1 MFCIVKI
8 SIHKASTKN
17 YIKLVGVWGVP
28 WTRNIFEWSKWIF
41 EHFEVKIW
49 KKYTCY
55 LKGNFVLARPET
67 VCFQHILKE
76 LHGFPKSLSI
86 LYPHTVHPLAAVAKY
101 FYNFRFVSISTVH
114 VFHQLD
120 SDNAYLNIFQF
131 PVLWLSADCKL
142 WDLKLGLGTF

>member
-1 MFCIVKI
+1 MWEFGEYLGQKYFWMVKMDFW
-8 SIHKASTKN
+8 A
-17 YIKLVGVWGVP
+17 
-28 WTRNIFEWSKWIF
+28 FWS
-41 EHFEVKIW
+41 ENLE
-49 KKYTCY
+49 KYTCY

-76 LHGFPKSLSI
+76 LHGFPKSVSI

-114 VFHQLD
+114 VFHQPD
-120 SDNAYLNIFQF
+120 SDHVYLNIFQF

-142 WDLKLGLGTF
+142 WDLKLGLGTFLKLYSIQF